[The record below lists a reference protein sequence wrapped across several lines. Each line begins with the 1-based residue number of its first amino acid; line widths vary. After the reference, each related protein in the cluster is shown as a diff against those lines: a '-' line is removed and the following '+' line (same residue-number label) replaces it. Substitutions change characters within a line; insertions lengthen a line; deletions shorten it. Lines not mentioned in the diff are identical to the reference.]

1 MMAINDEG
9 EIRELLGR
17 PRRIAVVGA
26 SPNPA
31 RPSNGVLAFLMRQ
44 GHDVI
49 AVNPGHAGSTIHGA
63 PVVATLANV
72 EPPAEIVDIFR
83 NSEDAGAAVD
93 EAIVHG
99 AKAVWL
105 QMGVINEA
113 AAKRAEA
120 AGLLEQVQTL
130 ELLSELPDDLLA
142 GGERHAFRLTPLGRA
157 VAESL
162 PDHGRVGALRGMRRA
177 APGRGRATLARSA
190 PGVWRMG

>member
-1 MMAINDEG
+1 MAINDDR
-9 EIRELLGR
+9 EIRDLLSQ

-31 RPSNGVLAFLMRQ
+31 RASNEVLAFLIRQ

-83 NSEDAGAAVD
+83 NSDQAGAAVD

-99 AKAVWL
+99 AKAVWM
-105 QMGVINEA
+105 QIGVIDAA
-113 AAKRAEA
+113 AAKRANA
-120 AGLLEQVQTL
+120 AGLTVVMDRCPKVEI
-130 ELLSELPDDLLA
+130 P
-142 GGERHAFRLTPLGRA
+142 RLGLTR
-157 VAESL
+157 
-162 PDHGRVGALRGMRRA
+162 
-177 APGRGRATLARSA
+177 
-190 PGVWRMG
+190 